1 MNYGRTN
8 VAGPRIAACL
18 LASLATAW
26 SAAAQG
32 TPITLLGYHATPPA
46 NWVARTPTS
55 SMRLAMFTVPPD
67 VNGEATEV
75 VVFFF
80 GASQG
85 GDVAANTARWRDQFT
100 NPGAPAPVERVARD
114 SIGAFPITIAEY
126 EGSYRR
132 GVGAGSADSV
142 RANQGLTAA
151 MVQTPRGTL
160 FVQLFGPVARVRAE
174 RERFVAFARGIR

>member
-1 MNYGRTN
+1 MTARDAETSP
-8 VAGPRIAACL
+8 VMRSL
-18 LASLATAW
+18 LPLTFLATVL
-26 SAAAQG
+26 QG
-32 TPITLLGYHATPPA
+32 GPLTLLGYHATPPA
-46 NWVARTPTS
+46 HWVSRPPTS

-67 VNGEATEV
+67 DHGEATEV

-85 GDVAANTARWRDQFT
+85 GNVAANTARWRDQFT
-100 NPGAPAPVERVARD
+100 NSGAPAPTEKVTRD
-114 SIGAFPITIAEY
+114 SSGAFPITIAEY

-132 GVGAGSADSV
+132 GIGAGSADSV

-151 MVQTPRGTL
+151 IVETPKGTL

-174 RERFVAFARGIR
+174 HDRFVAFVKGIR